1 MVVLQYDYSMTATK
15 FSISVTPELARALE
29 QLAKERR
36 DDRSRLIEMLLR
48 ENALIAAKVADLRG
62 PANPGT
68 KNGRDIEKLLAIGR
82 LARRQWE
89 MQVKAGKVGIVG

>member
-1 MVVLQYDYSMTATK
+1 MTSTK
-15 FSISVTPELARALE
+15 FSISVTAELAGALA

-48 ENALIAAKVADLRG
+48 ENPLVAAKVSALRG

-68 KNGRDIEKLLAIGR
+68 KNGRDIEKLLALGR
-82 LARRQWE
+82 IAQRQWRMKVDAGKLGFLAR
-89 MQVKAGKVGIVG
+89 